1 MKSQSQ
7 VKRTMSAVSKKSMT
21 VYMRGVSAEGVEGC
35 NIGDVIS
42 QEKEL
47 GLKSS
52 LVELE
57 HLRTLNCECE
67 RERGV
72 TTSV

>member
-1 MKSQSQ
+1 
-7 VKRTMSAVSKKSMT
+7 MSAVSKKSMT

-35 NIGDVIS
+35 SIGDVIS

>member
-1 MKSQSQ
+1 
-7 VKRTMSAVSKKSMT
+7 MSAVSKKSMT
-21 VYMRGVSAEGVEGC
+21 VYMRGVSAEAVDGM
-35 NIGDVIS
+35 NIGDVVS

-57 HLRTLNCECE
+57 HLRTLNIECE
-67 RERGV
+67 RERLV
-72 TTSV
+72 STSA